1 MTNIGVDVN
10 LIPVMVNISK
20 NINPELSTKAKLLM
34 ILRDTTEKPISGSK
48 LAASLGI
55 SRVAIW
61 KGIQSLAGAGYS
73 IEASDSGYTLDLE
86 KAGDFLYPWEFGDK
100 EAMFRHFDTID
111 STMDKAKECALNGF
125 DAGTIVIAESQSAGR
140 GRYGRKWNSRQGGL
154 YFTILDRPRHSWPK
168 MTLADYSLLSMLY
181 QIAVGRA
188 LNAMTGKPAQL
199 RWPNDVYMGGQKIA
213 GLITELSGESDSIS
227 WMLTGIGVNVNNAV
241 ALGRAVNCVEVSGRP
256 LSRRDL
262 LLSILDEL
270 ERLKNLF
277 STGAAYAQGN
287 RLLAAEW
294 NAMADN
300 IGMKAAV
307 IDSGFEDDA
316 AGSREPRVF
325 ARGVYS
331 GIDPAGRC
339 IIKADN
345 QTLYFNPGP
354 ISVVFPRE

>member
-1 MTNIGVDVN
+1 
-10 LIPVMVNISK
+10 MVNIDTK
-20 NINPELSTKAKLLM
+20 LDAELSTKAKLLM

-48 LAASLGI
+48 LAGILGI

-61 KGIQSLAGAGYS
+61 KGIQSLAAAGYS
-73 IEASDSGYTLDLE
+73 IEASDSGYMLDPD

-100 EAMFRHFDTID
+100 EAMFRHYDTID
-111 STMDKAKECALNGF
+111 STMEKARECAVNEL

-154 YFTILDRPRHSWPK
+154 YFTILDRPRQSWPK
-168 MTLADYSLLSMLY
+168 MSLADYSLLSMLY

-188 LNAMTGKPAQL
+188 LSEMTGKPARL
-199 RWPNDVYMGGQKIA
+199 RWPNDVYMDGQKIA
-213 GLITELSGESDSIS
+213 GLITELSGESDSIN
-227 WMLTGIGVNVNNAV
+227 WLLTGIGVNVNNAV
-241 ALGRAVNCVEVSGRP
+241 ALGRAVNCIEVSGRQ
-256 LSRRDL
+256 LSRRGL
-262 LLSILDEL
+262 LLRILAEA
-270 ERLKNLF
+270 ERLKRLF
-277 STGAAYAQGN
+277 SSGAAYAQGN

-294 NAMADN
+294 NSMADN
-300 IGMKAAV
+300 IGIKAAI

-325 ARGVYS
+325 ARGMYWGV
-331 GIDPAGRC
+331 DPAGRC

-345 QTLYFNPGP
+345 QALYFNPGP